1 MTHEGVC
8 AATKKAIR
16 LAEEAGAVISFYTD
30 GVKWINESYQIPLS
44 LISMGK
50 RGSRAY
56 VTQ

>member
-30 GVKWINESYQIPLS
+30 GVKWINERYQIPLI
-44 LISMGK
+44 LISM
-50 RGSRAY
+50 
-56 VTQ
+56 